1 MSLLPAS
8 STEKEYNETCW
19 EFLCFLSLADDLSVG
34 MKHGECQRGWS
45 STVWQRKVG
54 CDQEVNKDKAPS
66 LTWNFIAFPWDVTWQ
81 KMSEMIFPSHPQG
94 PVGINFTITPS
105 RARSEVILVEDN
117 TLPLAILTSTPKK
130 DCFCHLHQLLSPG
143 KIKTMHSKGM
153 PCTPQDLKQENE
165 LKKTPENELT
175 TYSLVSGS
183 PCLPVVSWTP
193 LQKMTSWE
201 LFWEWMLS
209 ANSRNNTP

>member
-54 CDQEVNKDKAPS
+54 CDQEVCGAQMPVGPQQYHLVNKDKAPS

-105 RARSEVILVEDN
+105 RARSEWYWWKTTLCRLQFSPPHQRRTVFVIC
-117 TLPLAILTSTPKK
+117 TS
-130 DCFCHLHQLLSPG
+130 CFLRER
-143 KIKTMHSKGM
+143 SKR
-153 PCTPQDLKQENE
+153 CTPRACHVPLRTWS
-165 LKKTPENELT
+165 KKMN
-175 TYSLVSGS
+175 
-183 PCLPVVSWTP
+183 
-193 LQKMTSWE
+193 
-201 LFWEWMLS
+201 
-209 ANSRNNTP
+209 